1 MSRGQNT
8 RRRNVFIRTLLD
20 IFGASREVSVNKTYG
35 EEVVLTHYFS
45 AVIFIYV
52 VVSDMELTADK

>member
-1 MSRGQNT
+1 
-8 RRRNVFIRTLLD
+8 VFIRTLLD